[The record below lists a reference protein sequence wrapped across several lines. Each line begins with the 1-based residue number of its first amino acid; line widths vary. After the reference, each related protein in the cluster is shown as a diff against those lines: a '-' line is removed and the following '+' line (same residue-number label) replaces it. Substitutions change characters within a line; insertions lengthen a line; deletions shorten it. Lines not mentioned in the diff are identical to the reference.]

1 MEEWNENREE
11 LIDLFGKVRDDWLYS
26 SKQVVHSNV
35 MKQDHFFFLILIPD
49 EMNYEKLKAITELVI
64 ALSIDVQIKNV
75 AASARRA
82 ELLLTLKV
90 DSFAI

>member
-1 MEEWNENREE
+1 
-11 LIDLFGKVRDDWLYS
+11 
-26 SKQVVHSNV
+26 
-35 MKQDHFFFLILIPD
+35 
-49 EMNYEKLKAITELVI
+49 MNYEKLKAITELVI